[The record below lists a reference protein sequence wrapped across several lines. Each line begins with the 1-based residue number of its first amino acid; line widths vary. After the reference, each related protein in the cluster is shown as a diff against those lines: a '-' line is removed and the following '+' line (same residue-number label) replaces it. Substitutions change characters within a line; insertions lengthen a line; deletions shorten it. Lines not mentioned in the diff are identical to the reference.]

1 MVELELLDT
10 TLRDGAQGEGIAF
23 SVQDKLAVVRAL
35 DELGIPWIEAGNPGS
50 NPKDMEFFRRAEKLS
65 LEKARLCA
73 FGPTRKP
80 GIRAAEDP
88 QLRAL
93 LEAHTPGV
101 AVFGKAWNLHVTRVL
116 RVDPAENLAMIAETV
131 AFLKAE
137 GRTVIYDAEH
147 FFDGFAADGD
157 YALQTVRAAL
167 DGGADRIVLCDTNGG
182 AFPAAIAAGVSAVL
196 RLGGSGKAE
205 GFGARGGRTVS
216 APSTGA
222 PREKAGKQPPPP
234 PSPLLTP
241 HSSLSP
247 LSSSLLT
254 PHSFIGIHA
263 HNDMGLAIANALEA
277 VGAGCRH
284 VQGTLAG
291 FGERC
296 GNTSLAGLI
305 PSLELKLGFRCLPEG
320 RLSRIAETTRRVAEI
335 ANITVPGTMPYG
347 GASAFSHKGGM
358 HSDGVLKVS
367 RSFEHIDP
375 SLVGNNRR
383 LLMSEVGGRAA
394 VAERAK
400 KIDPSFTK
408 DHPVTAALAEK
419 LKLMEA
425 GGWAFEG
432 ADARFELLVRR
443 ELDRYAGH
451 GGRPGDPGGAGEGRR
466 PLFAI
471 LAYRVVSE
479 HPTGETIACSHAW
492 VKVLV
497 EGQEELAASEGD
509 GPVNALDG
517 ALRRALTR
525 FYPALERVRLSD
537 YKVRVIDGSAATA
550 AKVRVLIES
559 TDGVRAWSTV
569 GVSEDII
576 DASRAA
582 LVDSIEYKLL
592 GDIEGKRP

>member
-1 MVELELLDT
+1 MLKNAMEPIEILDT

-50 NPKDMEFFRRAEKLS
+50 NPKDMEFFRLAGKLK
-65 LEKARLCA
+65 LEYARLCA

-80 GIRAAEDP
+80 GIRAADDP

-93 LEAHTPGV
+93 LEANTE
-101 AVFGKAWNLHVTRVL
+101 AVVFFGKSWDLHVREVL
-116 RVDPAENLAMIAETV
+116 RVRPEENLAMIADTA

-137 GRTVIYDAEH
+137 GRMVIYDAEH
-147 FFDGFAADGD
+147 FFDGWKANPA
-157 YALQTVRAAL
+157 YAVQTIQAAL

-182 AFPAAIAAGVSAVL
+182 AFPKDVAAGVSAVL
-196 RLGGSGKAE
+196 CLGGSGSLAASARQGWSAGGADDKSGAE
-205 GFGARGGRTVS
+205 
-216 APSTGA
+216 
-222 PREKAGKQPPPP
+222 RETAGKQPPLPW
-234 PSPLLTP
+234 L
-241 HSSLSP
+241 
-247 LSSSLLT
+247 
-254 PHSFIGIHA
+254 GIHT

-277 VGAGCRH
+277 AGSGCRH

-296 GNTSLAGLI
+296 GNTSLAALI

-320 RLSRIAETTRRVAEI
+320 RLARIAETTRRVAEI
-335 ANITVPGTMPYG
+335 ANITVPGSMPYV

-375 SLVGNNRR
+375 ALVGNNRH

-419 LKLMEA
+419 LKVMEA
-425 GGWAFEG
+425 EGWAFEG
-432 ADARFELLVRR
+432 ADASFELLVRR
-443 ELDRYAGH
+443 ELNRHARQTRH
-451 GGRPGDPGGAGEGRR
+451 ARQEGRNEEGRR
-466 PLFAI
+466 PLFAL

-497 EGQEELAASEGD
+497 EGQEEIAAAEGD

-525 FYPALERVRLSD
+525 FYPELERVRLSD
-537 YKVRVIDGSAATA
+537 YKVRVIDGNAATA

-559 TDGVRAWSTV
+559 TDGSGAWSTV

-582 LVDSIEYKLL
+582 LVDSIEYKLI
-592 GDIEGKRP
+592 GDLERKFKAYL